1 MIPPSHCL
9 LFLTITSQLFQ
20 PIVSFLQNPSLIHP
34 PRKTHSMSES
44 TPNAS
49 ESYKNGTNETPFHPL
64 KIVGICGSIGSGKSF
79 ASSLLVSK
87 INSALKD
94 PSEENAVP
102 YAYYIDTDSLAHGVY
117 APKSAALK
125 EIETEFGK
133 DVISEDGTVNRAVLG
148 SIVFADPDEMSKLE
162 YIVWPYVKDLLLKR
176 ITEIQSSCSQDEAE
190 SVQPVSRIV
199 VIEAAVLLEIWES
212 DNLFDA
218 VWVIKASAQTSTRRL
233 VEKRG
238 MEENVAVERMEAQY
252 KRRGIGNL
260 EEELS
265 SGIVTAVIENNGE
278 DEERLWDDMK
288 TVFMDHKC
296 WKTNRRP
303 VLNYE
308 VLKKE

>member
-148 SIVFADPDEMSKLE
+148 SIVFADPDEMSVRTTM
-162 YIVWPYVKDLLLKR
+162 YFSY
-176 ITEIQSSCSQDEAE
+176 
-190 SVQPVSRIV
+190 RIV
-199 VIEAAVLLEIWES
+199 
-212 DNLFDA
+212 N
-218 VWVIKASAQTSTRRL
+218 
-233 VEKRG
+233 
-238 MEENVAVERMEAQY
+238 
-252 KRRGIGNL
+252 
-260 EEELS
+260 ELS
-265 SGIVTAVIENNGE
+265 P
-278 DEERLWDDMK
+278 ERNSHLERYCIALPFYALSVPYLIHTIFYWY
-288 TVFMDHKC
+288 
-296 WKTNRRP
+296 
-303 VLNYE
+303 LI
-308 VLKKE
+308 

>member
-1 MIPPSHCL
+1 
-9 LFLTITSQLFQ
+9 
-20 PIVSFLQNPSLIHP
+20 
-34 PRKTHSMSES
+34 
-44 TPNAS
+44 
-49 ESYKNGTNETPFHPL
+49 
-64 KIVGICGSIGSGKSF
+64 
-79 ASSLLVSK
+79 
-87 INSALKD
+87 
-94 PSEENAVP
+94 
-102 YAYYIDTDSLAHGVY
+102 
-117 APKSAALK
+117 
-125 EIETEFGK
+125 
-133 DVISEDGTVNRAVLG
+133 
-148 SIVFADPDEMSKLE
+148 
-162 YIVWPYVKDLLLKR
+162 VKDLLLKR